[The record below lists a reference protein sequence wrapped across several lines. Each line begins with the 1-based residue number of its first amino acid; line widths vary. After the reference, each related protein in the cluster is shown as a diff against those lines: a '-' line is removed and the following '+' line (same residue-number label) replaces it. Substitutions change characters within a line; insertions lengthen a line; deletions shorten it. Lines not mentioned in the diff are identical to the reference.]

1 MKAVAAR
8 PERVWAL
15 ARLALEVAAKLI
27 PHLQPHAAVLAPLNA
42 CITAEYGGQI
52 ADASGVPEVKVI
64 ARWAGQAAAL
74 AHTIHA
80 GASDDVGGD
89 GIGIAELAAG
99 IIQHVDAWSELDSWA
114 RVLAAALTDQPDHGD
129 GALR

>member
-1 MKAVAAR
+1 MTAQLATVDDYRGVMVKAVAAR
-8 PERVWAL
+8 PERVWVL

-80 GASDDVGGD
+80 SASDDVGGD
-89 GIGIAELAAG
+89 GMGIAELAAG
-99 IIQHVDAWSELDSWA
+99 IIQHVDA
-114 RVLAAALTDQPDHGD
+114 
-129 GALR
+129 